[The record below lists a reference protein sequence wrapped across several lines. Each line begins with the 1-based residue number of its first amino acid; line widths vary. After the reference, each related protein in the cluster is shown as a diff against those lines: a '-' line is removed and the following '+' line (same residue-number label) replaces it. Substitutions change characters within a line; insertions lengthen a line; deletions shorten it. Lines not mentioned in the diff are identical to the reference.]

1 MQKLENLYKRSH
13 LFFLPTRAECFGI
26 VFCEANSYGIPVIS
40 TDTGGVS
47 SVIQNDINGYLLAL
61 SATHKDYYEEIVK
74 LLINRN
80 KLKEISISSREK
92 YLRDLNW
99 GIWGIQMK
107 EIITAT
113 YNKSVL

>member
-1 MQKLENLYKRSH
+1 
-13 LFFLPTRAECFGI
+13 
-26 VFCEANSYGIPVIS
+26 
-40 TDTGGVS
+40 
-47 SVIQNDINGYLLAL
+47 
-61 SATHKDYYEEIVK
+61 

-99 GIWGIQMK
+99 GVWGIQMK

-113 YNKSVL
+113 YNKNVLQY